1 MLQHKLRDGAWQF
14 SLLIQRFLEL
24 TYILFMIIEQHYLP
38 IGGTGAPRKK
48 NQKNQK
54 TNFEGTELESIP

>member
-1 MLQHKLRDGAWQF
+1 
-14 SLLIQRFLEL
+14 
-24 TYILFMIIEQHYLP
+24 MIIEQHYLP